1 MNTVRLLVD
10 AGTRPLRAGLASAV
24 QSIVWLGAV
33 AVLGLVALGFGVAA
47 LHTWLALQFGT
58 MEASLI
64 IAGLFLALALVVYA
78 VHAYTAAEQRIRARR
93 EAERSAETLRST
105 LANVAG
111 VVSAAKLV
119 AGGRRG
125 ASDASGIADPE
136 GLGPVGR
143 ATRSAG
149 PWSVIAIALMSGF
162 VGAHLIDRSGRR

>member
-1 MNTVRLLVD
+1 MNTLRLLLD
-10 AGTRPLRAGLASAV
+10 AGLRPIRTGVASTV

-33 AVLGLVALGFGVAA
+33 AILGLVALGFGVAA
-47 LHTWLALQFGT
+47 LHTWLRLRYGA

-64 IAGLFLALALVVYA
+64 VAGLFLALALVTLA
-78 VHAYTAAEQRIRARR
+78 VHAYAASGQRARARR
-93 EAERSAETLRST
+93 EAERSAAAMRGT

-111 VVSAAKLV
+111 VVSAVKLV
-119 AGGRRG
+119 AGGRKRDDG
-125 ASDASGIADPE
+125 AALADRD

-162 VGAHLIDRSGRR
+162 VGAHMIDRGGRR